1 VKGDLL
7 LGLQPDR
14 FDPERVGQIG
24 SWATRGAP
32 SATRVERAKFAW
44 LTHLRSSPGGADLHV
59 GGGTEHD
66 RRVSRRLEGIPG
78 FGIDRVAEAAGSDPE
93 VLRLENYDTDIPPH
107 PDAVEVTRA
116 AVGRDDANS
125 YLPFSG
131 LDEMK
136 EAVAGLIERRGGP
149 QYSPYGEIVITQGD
163 GDAILNA
170 LLALTD
176 PGDEVVLTDPTY
188 AGMLQR
194 VRLVGAL
201 PRLVPLRGDANG
213 WRLDLEALHAAAS
226 DATRVLFLMNPAIPS
241 GWVANDEE
249 WAAVTDICRERQIT
263 LLYWMLMEAMVFGG
277 RPVVVPSGLEGM
289 RDLTVTA
296 GSVSLEQR
304 MIGWRVGWI
313 VSRAELAP
321 SLALVHIYNGVVT
334 SGFGQ
339 VGAAT
344 ALRLG
349 DDDVRAAVSEWER
362 RHEEVVRQCDGFPV
376 VPAHGGWS
384 DLIDAEACGLDAP
397 ELARRLLEHKVAATP
412 MTVAWGETVA
422 PRYVRLVYSN
432 EPVERLALLGERLRA
447 ALA

>member
-1 VKGDLL
+1 M
-7 LGLQPDR
+7 R
-14 FDPERVGQIG
+14 
-24 SWATRGAP
+24 
-32 SATRVERAKFAW
+32 
-44 LTHLRSSPGGADLHV
+44 
-59 GGGTEHD
+59 
-66 RRVSRRLEGIPG
+66 RRLEGIPG

-136 EAVAGLIERRGGP
+136 EAVAELIARRGGP
-149 QYSPYGEIVITQGD
+149 LYDPYCEIVITDGD
-163 GDAILNA
+163 GAGILNA

-176 PGDEVVLTDPTY
+176 PGDEVILTDPTY

-194 VRLVGAL
+194 VRLVGAV
-201 PRLVPLRGDANG
+201 PRLVPLRGDTSG
-213 WRLDLEALHAAAS
+213 WRLEVEALKAAVS
-226 DATRVLFLMNPAIPS
+226 DCTRLLFLMNPAIPS

-249 WAAVTDICRERQIT
+249 WAAVTSICRERGIM
-263 LLYWMLMEAMVFGG
+263 LLYWSLWEAMVFGA
-277 RPVVVPSGLEGM
+277 RPVIVPSGLEGM

-304 MIGWRVGWI
+304 MIGWRVGWM
-313 VSRAELAP
+313 VAPAELAP
-321 SLALVHIYNGVVT
+321 TLAMVHIYNGVVT

-339 VGAAT
+339 VGAAA
-344 ALRLG
+344 ALRIG
-349 DDDVRAAVSEWER
+349 DDDVRSAVAEWER
-362 RHEEVVRQCDGFPV
+362 RHEELVRQCEGLSL

-384 DLIDAEACGLDAP
+384 ALFDAEACGLDAP
-397 ELARRLLEHKVAATP
+397 ELSRRLLERKVAATP
-412 MTVAWGETVA
+412 MTDAWGAAVA
-422 PRYVRLVYSN
+422 TRYVRLVFSN
-432 EPVERLALLGERLRA
+432 EPLDRLALLGERLHG